1 MTYFIMIINAC
12 FSNLFMYFEY
22 PIDQSNIKHIIPGK
36 YKGLPLENEVL
47 ILEANSNG
55 KKRELEVDDMEI
67 NDIVPSS
74 PAKSDRMDIDDD
86 DEFDY
91 INIDR
96 DDSKNAKGIV
106 EQPLKKQ
113 KAERV
118 KVNTSNN
125 FYSEEQYASDISK
138 LEERDLDFDSNNI
151 EKNTGLSN
159 SVILNDMNI
168 RRQLNAQLSG
178 GIDYLQRQAALRN
191 NHIRLGRM
199 RLTPGR

>member
-1 MTYFIMIINAC
+1 MIINAC
-12 FSNLFMYFEY
+12 FSNLFLYFEY
-22 PIDQSNIKHIIPGK
+22 PIDQSNIKHIIAGK

-55 KKRELEVDDMEI
+55 KKRELETDDVDDMEI

-74 PAKSDRMDIDDD
+74 PPKSDRMEDID

-96 DDSKNAKGIV
+96 DDIYNAEGIV

-159 SVILNDMNI
+159 SVILNDIFI
-168 RRQLNAQLSG
+168 RRQLGMQLSG
-178 GIDYLQRQAALRN
+178 GIEYIQNQAALRN
-191 NHIRLGRM
+191 NNITRGRM
-199 RLTPGR
+199 KLTSGR

>member
-55 KKRELEVDDMEI
+55 KKRELETDDVDDMEI

-74 PAKSDRMDIDDD
+74 PPKSDRMEDID

-96 DDSKNAKGIV
+96 DDIYNAEGIV

-113 KAERV
+113 KAIRV
-118 KVNTSNN
+118 YTGINLYN
-125 FYSEEQYASDISK
+125 EQQYVSDICR

>member
-22 PIDQSNIKHIIPGK
+22 PVDQSNIKHIIPGK

-55 KKRELEVDDMEI
+55 KKRELEVDDMDI

-91 INIDR
+91 MYVDH
-96 DDSKNAKGIV
+96 DDSKNVKGIV

-113 KAERV
+113 KAMRV
-118 KVNTSNN
+118 YTGINLYN
-125 FYSEEQYASDISK
+125 ELQYVSDICK
-138 LEERDLDFDSNNI
+138 LEERDLDFDSNIIENI
-151 EKNTGLSN
+151 TGLSN
-159 SVILNDMNI
+159 SVILNDINI

-178 GIDYLQRQAALRN
+178 GIDYLQHQSALRN
-191 NHIRLGRM
+191 NHIRRGRM